1 MKPTLRHL
9 SPLRIIAPLAL
20 GVLLS
25 ACAVGPDYVRPTSE
39 LATHY
44 PLPDGGQIKSDR
56 AWWAQFKDP
65 VLDGLVSQA
74 LNQNKDLRL
83 AIARVLEAQASSTEV
98 RALLFPQVDLD
109 VSGRNTRASSKGFD
123 FGGNL
128 PAHRE
133 TRAAALAT
141 AYEIDI
147 WGRSRRATEAARAR
161 LAATEF
167 GRDAIALS
175 VAAMVSQNYFVLR
188 SLDESVRLMTQSRA
202 AQQRTRDLIKLR
214 ADAGLASALDLSG
227 ADSALAG
234 LDAQM
239 SGLREQRALR
249 EHVLGLLTG
258 QPALV
263 LTPQDI
269 SPLAVPEA
277 PPPGLPADLV
287 ERRPDVRQAEQVL
300 IAANAG
306 VGLAKAAYFPRLT
319 LTGRAG
325 LESQDLASLL
335 DGGAST
341 SVIGLG
347 LSLPILDF
355 GKTAAQVDGARARKD
370 QSWIQYQNALLVAFK
385 EVRDGFGSLAQRV
398 DAETAQVTRLRNAE
412 KSLSLARM
420 KYESGYSSAL
430 EVLDAERTCNEA
442 AMAVADARRAR
453 LSATVDVFKA
463 LGGGWT
469 AP

>member
-1 MKPTLRHL
+1 MKPTLRHT
-9 SPLRIIAPLAL
+9 SALRLLAPLAL
-20 GVLLS
+20 GVMLS
-25 ACAVGPDYVRPTSE
+25 ACAVGPDYVRPASE
-39 LATHY
+39 LPTLY
-44 PLPDGGQIKSDR
+44 PLADGGQIKSDR
-56 AWWAQFKDP
+56 QWWSQFKDP

-74 LNQNKDLRL
+74 LNQNKDLKL
-83 AIARVLEAQASSTEV
+83 AIARVLEAQASSSEV

-109 VSGRNTRASSKGFD
+109 VAGRNTRASSKGFD

-133 TRAAALAT
+133 TRSAALST

-161 LAATEF
+161 LAASEF
-167 GRDAIALS
+167 GRDAVALS
-175 VAAMVSQNYFVLR
+175 VAAMVSQNYFALR
-188 SLDESVRLMTQSRA
+188 SLDESVRLMSQSRA
-202 AQQRTRDLIKLR
+202 AQQRTRDLVKLR
-214 ADAGLASALDLSG
+214 ADAGLASALDLSR
-227 ADSALAG
+227 ADSALAA
-234 LDAQM
+234 LDAQLA
-239 SGLREQRALR
+239 GLREQRALR

-263 LTPQDI
+263 LSPKDI
-269 SPLAVPEA
+269 SSLGVPAV

-325 LESQDLASLL
+325 LESQDLATLL
-335 DGGAST
+335 DGGTST
-341 SVIGLG
+341 SVIGVG

-355 GKTAAQVDGARARKD
+355 GKTASQVEGARARKD

-385 EVRDGFGSLAQRV
+385 EVRDGFGSLAQRL
-398 DAETAQVTRLRNAE
+398 DAEAAQVTRLSSAE
-412 KSLSLARM
+412 KALALARLRH
-420 KYESGYSSAL
+420 EAGYSSAL
-430 EVLDAERTCNEA
+430 EVLDAERSFNEA

-453 LSATVDVFKA
+453 LSAAVDVFKA